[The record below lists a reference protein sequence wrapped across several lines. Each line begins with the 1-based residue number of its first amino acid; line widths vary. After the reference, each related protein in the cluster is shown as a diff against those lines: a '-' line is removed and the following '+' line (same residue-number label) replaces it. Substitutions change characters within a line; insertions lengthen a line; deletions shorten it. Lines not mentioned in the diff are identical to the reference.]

1 LKNQRHTR
9 GIAEKFAKTFV
20 VKVLGM
26 GSGIVLSIVIGR
38 HLGPEGLGVINLS
51 LKIGMILIVVSLFGL
66 QNWIIREV
74 SKSNKKGDYN
84 YQRSLISAS
93 VITTAFLSFIIASLG
108 IIGVNV
114 IGDVF
119 LDNDALKVPL
129 TLTFIMLIP
138 QTLSRVYSSAL
149 NGIGRVWQANLIDQ
163 SLTSILVLA
172 LVTVFYFFEID
183 YSANLVLTGYL
194 CSRFMLLCFVFLFW
208 RHQQR
213 GEKTSFMSIGSMLK
227 KGFPMMV
234 ITGTSSI
241 YNNLDVVI
249 LASLSDMEHVG
260 YYSAGARL
268 ALATSF
274 VVQIVNS
281 VLSPRIAGL
290 YIAGDLQEMSVI
302 VKKVGRVL
310 LLLSIGMIIFF
321 IIFGNNLLVMWG
333 DQFIKAY
340 PILVILIVG
349 QGIKIANSISGTLL
363 LMCDYER
370 EQAFLSISIL
380 FIYVILAYLLILNF
394 QGIGAA
400 YALLITIIIE
410 NISKV
415 ILVKRNIKVSLF

>member
-1 LKNQRHTR
+1 
-9 GIAEKFAKTFV
+9 
-20 VKVLGM
+20 M

>member
-1 LKNQRHTR
+1 MKNQRHTR